1 MAMSFPYRIDRT
13 GRTAQPV
20 DRATHVRELIEQVL
34 ATVPGERVRQPH
46 FGTAV
51 RELTF
56 APAGEQILTATQHL
70 VRGALQQWLAAWIE
84 VIDVGV
90 ETDDATLLVTIRYRH
105 VGEREPRT
113 GVFPI
118 A

>member
-13 GRTAQPV
+13 GRTAQPR
-20 DRATHVRELIEQVL
+20 DQAAHVRELIEQVL
-34 ATVPGERVRQPH
+34 STVPGERVGWPH

-56 APAGEQILTATQHL
+56 APIGEQLLTATQHL

-84 VIDVGV
+84 ILDVAV
-90 ETDDATLLVTIRYRH
+90 EANESTLLVTIRYRH

-118 A
+118 T

>member
-1 MAMSFPYRIDRT
+1 MVMSFPYRIDRT
-13 GRTAQPV
+13 GRTAQPA
-20 DRATHVRELIEQVL
+20 DRAAHVRELIEQVL
-34 ATVPGERVRQPH
+34 ATVPGERVRLPH

-84 VIDVGV
+84 VIDVAV

-118 A
+118 N

>member
-13 GRTAQPV
+13 GRTAQPQ
-20 DRATHVRELIEQVL
+20 DQAAHVRELIEQVL
-34 ATVPGERVRQPH
+34 ATVPGERVGWPH

-56 APAGEQILTATQHL
+56 APVGEQLLTATQHL

-84 VIDVGV
+84 ILDVAV
-90 ETDDATLLVTIRYRH
+90 EADDSTLLVTIRYRH

-118 A
+118 N